1 MSLFIYWGFGLH
13 IASEIPFPEL
23 YTVPTSAHPDVTITL
38 GDIPDIPTG
47 ETFSTGLI
55 SYIVNDHE
63 ILMTVPDIATYYI
76 TNGTTIIISPH
87 SQDIAPRVLRV
98 FVLAGAMAA
107 ILRQR
112 HTIPMH
118 AASILKDDQLT
129 FISGHS
135 GAGKSTT
142 LVGLLQQRYPVFSD
156 DVTVLSN
163 SNSHPIHGLASYPM
177 IKLWEQSMQ
186 LLNHTDRSF
195 PIMPGMEKYGVFFH
209 DDFNTNAYPV
219 TKLILLKLS
228 EDDRFTT
235 EHLTGGEAFSAVMQ
249 HVYKPSFFNS
259 KAMRILRFTTI
270 TKLLQHADVYE
281 VARPHNCNPEALL
294 SRVTALI

>member
-13 IASEIPFPEL
+13 ITSEIPFPEL
-23 YTVPTSAHPDVTITL
+23 YTVPPSAPPDVTITL
-38 GDIPDIPTG
+38 GDIPHIPTG
-47 ETFSTGLI
+47 ETFSTGQI

-63 ILMTVPDIATYYI
+63 ILMTVPTIATYHI

-87 SQDIAPRVLRV
+87 SNDITPRMLRV

-118 AASILKDDQLT
+118 AASILKNDTLT

-142 LVGLLQQRYPVFSD
+142 LAGLIQQQYPVFSD

-163 SNSHPIHGLASYPM
+163 NNHPHIHGLASYPM

-186 LLNHTDRSF
+186 SLHHTDRSF

-209 DDFNTNAYPV
+209 EDFNTNAYPV
-219 TKLILLKLS
+219 TRLILLTLS

-235 EHLTGGEAFSAVMQ
+235 SHLTGGEAFSAVMQ

-281 VARPHNCNPEALL
+281 IARPQHCHPGALL
-294 SRVTALI
+294 SHVTALI

>member
-23 YTVPTSAHPDVTITL
+23 YPVLPVAHPDVTITL
-38 GDIPDIPTG
+38 GDIPHVPTG
-47 ETFSTGLI
+47 DTFSTGLI
-55 SYIVNDHE
+55 SYIVNEQE
-63 ILMTVPDIATYYI
+63 ILMTVPDIARYHI
-76 TNGTTIIISPH
+76 SNGTTIIISPYSH
-87 SQDIAPRVLRV
+87 DVTPRVLRV

-142 LVGLLQQRYPVFSD
+142 LVGLIQQQYPVFSD
-156 DVTVLSN
+156 DVTVLTDNNN
-163 SNSHPIHGLASYPM
+163 SAIHGLASYPM

-219 TKLILLKLS
+219 SKLILLKLS

-235 EHLTGGEAFSAVMQ
+235 KHLTGGEAFSAVMQ

-259 KAMRILRFTTI
+259 RDMRMLRFTTI

-281 VARPHNCNPEALL
+281 VARPQQCDPEALL